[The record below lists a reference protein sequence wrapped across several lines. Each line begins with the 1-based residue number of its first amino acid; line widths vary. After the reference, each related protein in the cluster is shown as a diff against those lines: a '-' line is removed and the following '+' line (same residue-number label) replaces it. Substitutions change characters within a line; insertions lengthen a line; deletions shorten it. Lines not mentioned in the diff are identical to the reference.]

1 MTDVKMARVQ
11 LLEKGS
17 DADDLLREM
26 VGYVAQ
32 RLMGLAVESL
42 CGAARGER
50 ENWRNGYRDRARETR
65 AGTREPYPLRIRK
78 LRRDRYF
85 SGCLKSCCSAHGKA
99 VAAGC
104 RRPS

>member
-65 AGTREPYPLRIRK
+65 RERVNHTRCA
-78 LRRDRYF
+78 F
-85 SGCLKSCCSAHGKA
+85 GSC
-99 VAAGC
+99 AATATFRGV
-104 RRPS
+104 